1 MKRKFLLIS
10 VLLLYGIVL
19 FVILTLAGMPLE
31 RLLASKLEKATNGR
45 LIVHSN
51 RFDLR
56 FPDRAIMKG
65 VVFRFTPGRIGMEG
79 RIDTL
84 RMRPDYGMLIRG
96 YLPVRFQGQTPA
108 GTFNGRMGVSAGRG
122 IRDGYA
128 SLRTSEFS
136 IESFPSIKYL
146 LGREIKGL
154 LSAEMDLRGDLRHP
168 IDAQGKGTLLI
179 ERGALEAQLGVP
191 GLEQIPFDSL
201 EMLFTLEDGVLN
213 ISRAG
218 MKGPAFSG
226 DFQGGIELHKELQR
240 SRISLQGELTPGPL
254 VLNNAFLGGLLDKVL
269 EGAQSVRVR
278 VRGTLERPA
287 VTRIRG

>member
-10 VLLLYGIVL
+10 VLLLYGIAL

-31 RLLASKLEKATNGR
+31 RLLASKLDKASNGR

-51 RFDLR
+51 QFDLS
-56 FPDRAIMKG
+56 FPDRTVMKG
-65 VVFRFTPGRIGMEG
+65 VVFRFTPGRVGMEG

-84 RMRPDYGMLIRG
+84 RMRPDYGGLVRG
-96 YLPVRFQGQTPA
+96 YLPVRFQGETPA

-122 IRDGYA
+122 LRDGYA

-154 LSAEMDLRGDLRHP
+154 LSAEVDIQGDLRGL
-168 IDAQGKGTLLI
+168 INAEGKGTLLI

-201 EMLFTLEDGVLN
+201 EMLFTLEDGMLN

-226 DFQGGIELHKELQR
+226 DFKGSIELHKELQR

-254 VLNNAFLGGLLDKVL
+254 VLNNTFLGGLLDKVL